1 MRAPSALFQRG
12 QTLTY
17 TTRLRQ
23 TTREHP
29 SGASRCAPSLRW
41 VGRPHA
47 GQHAPHS
54 CTHGRCRTLLSPT
67 DRAAHI
73 GRACT
78 RTGACAK
85 GIVAHRSSE
94 AALAAQDSA
103 APYANSVGATSHRH
117 VHPEEADAPRRPPR
131 PLPTSHAPYHVAT
144 PVHPN
149 QAHPSR
155 AGIVAGIGPGRSLHG
170 PDLNPAAEKLP
181 GFITGLEKRLSD
193 NAVAAARAGVVGG
206 GRCGPPAKGGR
217 AAYGGRVNAAA
228 RGNCKGG
235 RALCAPP
242 LPCLVLV
249 HAANH

>member
-12 QTLTY
+12 QTLTF

-29 SGASRCAPSLRW
+29 SGASRCANLRW
-41 VGRPHA
+41 VSHTQANMRLMHA
-47 GQHAPHS
+47 WTMPYS
-54 CTHGRCRTLLSPT
+54 SVT

-73 GRACT
+73 GRSCT

-103 APYANSVGATSHRH
+103 APYANSAGATSHRH

-131 PLPTSHAPYHVAT
+131 PLPTSHTPYHVAT

-217 AAYGGRVNAAA
+217 AAYGGRVHAAA